1 MWIRIGFNLDP
12 IQLFMSMLIRI
23 QYRIRL
29 QRFVIVK
36 ILQMK
41 ERHTFYKKIAIYLS
55 LGFQKE
61 RQKSM
66 RIQIHNTAHNNAKEQ
81 GNQRIL
87 SESFEN
93 AFKGTWQ

>member
-1 MWIRIGFNLDP
+1 MA
-12 IQLFMSMLIRI
+12 MLIRI

-41 ERHTFYKKIAIYLS
+41 ETSYCLLKKIAIYLS
-55 LGFQKE
+55 LGLQVE
-61 RQKSM
+61 RPKSM
-66 RIQIHNTAHNNAKEQ
+66 RIQIHNIAHNNAKKQ

-93 AFKGTWQ
+93 AVNDAF